1 MSGATHLWMLVG
13 GVAYYWFVLRRF
25 NSLGFRMLSLFSF
38 IGIMVGVWIQ
48 QDRQLQ
54 QSVLTNGKTVVG
66 KLVNK
71 QQQGTDSTVIVEVL
85 LGDTEPVRRSTS
97 EFISMTEYANFVVGE
112 PIELL
117 HDTQTD
123 AVYVK
128 QSFQRMVADF
138 WMLYVFAGFFF
149 LIGAACWFS
158 LRKLKVGVDEHG
170 NEWVEKADGTVI
182 LDERQSSTARAL
194 KRGNILSKLWQ
205 TFGK

>member
-25 NSLGFRMLSLFSF
+25 NSLGFRLLSIFTF
-38 IGIMVGVWIQ
+38 IAVMTSVWIQ

-54 QSVLTNGKTVVG
+54 QSVLANGKTVVG
-66 KLVNK
+66 KLVDK
-71 QQQGTDSTVIVEVL
+71 QQQGTDSTVTVEVRL
-85 LGDTEPVRRSTS
+85 DDAEPVRRSTA
-97 EFISMTEYANFVVGE
+97 EFISMAEYANFVVGE

-128 QSFQRMVADF
+128 QSYQRMVADF
-138 WMLYVFAGFFF
+138 WILYVFAGFFF
-149 LIGAACWFS
+149 VVGVVCWFS

-170 NEWVEKADGTVI
+170 DEWIEKEDGTVI
-182 LDERQSSTARAL
+182 LDERQRPAARDL
-194 KRGNILSKLWQ
+194 KRANILSKLWQ
-205 TFGK
+205 MFGR

>member
-1 MSGATHLWMLVG
+1 MSGATHFWMLVG

-25 NSLGFRMLSLFSF
+25 NSLGFRLLSLFTF
-38 IGIMVGVWIQ
+38 ISVMVGVWIQ

-54 QSVLTNGKTVVG
+54 QRVLTSGRTVVG
-66 KLVNK
+66 KLVDK
-71 QQQGTDSTVIVEVL
+71 QQQGTDSTVTVEVL
-85 LGDTEPVRRSTS
+85 LGGSEPERRSTS
-97 EFISMTEYANFVVGE
+97 EFISMTEYASFIVGK

-123 AVYVK
+123 AIYVK

-138 WMLYVFAGFFF
+138 WILYLFAGFFF
-149 LIGAACWFS
+149 VIGVACWFW

-170 NEWVEKADGTVI
+170 NEWVEKEDGTVI
-182 LDERQSSTARAL
+182 LDERQSATARAL

>member
-1 MSGATHLWMLVG
+1 MSGATHFWMLVG
-13 GVAYYWFVLRRF
+13 CVAYYWFVLRRF
-25 NSLGFRMLSLFSF
+25 NSLGFRLLSLFTF
-38 IGIMVGVWIQ
+38 ISVMVGVWIQ

-54 QSVLTNGKTVVG
+54 QRVLTSGRTVVG
-66 KLVNK
+66 TLVDK
-71 QQQGTDSTVIVEVL
+71 QQQGTDSTVTVEVL
-85 LGDTEPVRRSTS
+85 LGGSEPVRRSTS
-97 EFISMTEYANFVVGE
+97 EFISMTEYASLIVGK

-123 AVYVK
+123 AIYVK

-138 WMLYVFAGFFF
+138 WILYLFAGFFF
-149 LIGAACWFS
+149 VIGVACWFW

-170 NEWVEKADGTVI
+170 NEWVEKEDGTVI
-182 LDERQSSTARAL
+182 LDERQSVTARAL

>member
-1 MSGATHLWMLVG
+1 MSGATHFWMLVG
-13 GVAYYWFVLRRF
+13 CVAYYWFVLRRF
-25 NSLGFRMLSLFSF
+25 NSLGFRLLSLFTF
-38 IGIMVGVWIQ
+38 ISVMVGVWIQ

-54 QSVLTNGKTVVG
+54 QRVLTSGRTVVG
-66 KLVNK
+66 TLVDK
-71 QQQGTDSTVIVEVL
+71 QQQGTDSTVTVEVL
-85 LGDTEPVRRSTS
+85 LGGSEPVRRSTS
-97 EFISMTEYANFVVGE
+97 EFISMTEYASLIVGK

-123 AVYVK
+123 AIYVK

-138 WMLYVFAGFFF
+138 WILYLFAGFFF
-149 LIGAACWFS
+149 VIGVACWFW

-170 NEWVEKADGTVI
+170 NEWVEKEDGTVI
-182 LDERQSSTARAL
+182 LDERQSATARAL